1 LASNR
6 KPEKGKLMPKFEVF
20 IPKTAKIPMDMTM
33 RVEADTWIDALK
45 LGRKKIGETGNVTD
59 NVLVDIKDDGSI
71 HITDAG
77 SGQVFRITESVEEP
91 AVPEPEP
98 EPEPEAATDPEMAA
112 VPEPEPEPEA
122 ATEPEMAA
130 VPEPQPEPVA
140 TPEPEP
146 QPEPVAAP
154 EPEPQPLPVPTPVA
168 PKPKPSAGPTPT
180 QSGIGRAIDLTSE
193 STADFLEEIFE
204 KTEDVYE
211 QANKEQAMYF
221 MLDLALNKIG
231 ADAGSIILADINKY
245 DLYFGAARGPKADQV
260 MSFRFK
266 MGQGLVGYC
275 AEEGVGLAVSDV
287 TQDPRFYS
295 RVSDKIGYP
304 TRSIL
309 CVPMQS
315 DGQTFGALELIN
327 RIENDFF
334 TERDLNV
341 ANFIANQMAQ
351 YFIRQKK

>member
-1 LASNR
+1 
-6 KPEKGKLMPKFEVF
+6 MPKFEVF

-33 RVEADTWIDALK
+33 RIEADTWIDALK
-45 LGRKKIGETGNVTD
+45 LGRKKLGETGNVTD

-77 SGQVFRITESVEEP
+77 TGQVFRIKEIIEEQ
-91 AVPEPEP
+91 AAPEPKPEPIAVTEP
-98 EPEPEAATDPEMAA
+98 ELEAA
-112 VPEPEPEPEA
+112 A
-122 ATEPEMAA
+122 ATEPELEA
-130 VPEPQPEPVA
+130 VAVTEPAVEAVSA
-140 TPEPEP
+140 PEPEP
-146 QPEPVAAP
+146 QPVAAP
-154 EPEPQPLPVPTPVA
+154 EPEPEPLPVPTPVA
-168 PKPKPSAGPTPT
+168 PQPPPKPKPYAGPTPT

-193 STADFLEEIFE
+193 STADFLEDIFE

-211 QANKEQAMYF
+211 QANKEKAIYF
-221 MLDLALNKIG
+221 MLDLALDRIG
-231 ADAGSIILADINKY
+231 ADAGSIFIADINKH
-245 DLYFGAARGPKADQV
+245 DLFFGAARGPKADQV
-260 MSFRFK
+260 MSFRVK

-287 TQDPRFYS
+287 TKDPRFYS

-315 DGQTFGALELIN
+315 DGQMFGALELIN
-327 RIENDFF
+327 RKENDFF

-341 ANFIANQMAQ
+341 ANFIATQLAQ
-351 YFIRQKK
+351 YFIRQQK

>member
-1 LASNR
+1 
-6 KPEKGKLMPKFEVF
+6 MPKFEVF

-45 LGRKKIGETGNVTD
+45 IGRKKIGETGNVTE
-59 NVLVDIKDDGSI
+59 NVLVDIKDDGTI

-77 SGQVFRITESVEEP
+77 SGQVFRIKETVEEQ
-91 AVPEPEP
+91 AV
-98 EPEPEAATDPEMAA
+98 
-112 VPEPEPEPEA
+112 PEPEPEA
-122 ATEPEMAA
+122 ATEPEIAA
-130 VPEPQPEPVA
+130 VPE
-140 TPEPEP
+140 
-146 QPEPVAAP
+146 PEPVAAP
-154 EPEPQPLPVPTPVA
+154 EPEPLPVPTPVA
-168 PKPKPSAGPTPT
+168 TKPKPKPYAGPTPT

-204 KTEDVYE
+204 RTEDVYE

-231 ADAGSIILADINKY
+231 ADAGSVILADINKH

-351 YFIRQKK
+351 YFTRQAK